1 MRDKRADSWQ
11 CRTQQVG
18 ESWASV
24 RFLGRIFSLTQFN
37 LMNWLSGGW
46 LRELLL
52 CFFVFVCFVIV
63 RIFHEVYT
71 PHEALCFTHCMK
83 C

>member
-1 MRDKRADSWQ
+1 MLIFHHYNNKSTYRYEDKRADSWQ

-24 RFLGRIFSLTQFN
+24 RFLGRMFSLTQFN

-52 CFFVFVCFVIV
+52 CFFVFVS
-63 RIFHEVYT
+63 
-71 PHEALCFTHCMK
+71 
-83 C
+83 